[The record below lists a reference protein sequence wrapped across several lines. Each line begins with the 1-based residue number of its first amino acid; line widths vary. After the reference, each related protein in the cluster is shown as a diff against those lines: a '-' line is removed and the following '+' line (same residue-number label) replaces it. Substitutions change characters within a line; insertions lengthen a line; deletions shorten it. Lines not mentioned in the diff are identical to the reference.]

1 MSPTRHFCC
10 CLPVRL
16 GVFVLSLGSIIGSG
30 AYAAVIWYAVY
41 MSKTGSHARLDKP
54 QEVAFV
60 VAGSIY
66 TFLFFLS
73 ILGFIGAITR
83 KRSLVSAYA
92 QALWYMVGFQLASGA
107 FFIYTLYRQ
116 NDENIQKCIDE
127 VKAEGTGLTDKQIAS
142 ACQVATKAWK
152 IGYIIVFAVT
162 LLVHGYCALIV
173 SRYVE
178 QLSNEQSYRH
188 THKSTSAAF
197 TTPSAGAT
205 YYPHHPLGQSTD
217 NLTAHHDGKENYQF
231 SGPHHSYGHS
241 NV

>member
-1 MSPTRHFCC
+1 
-10 CLPVRL
+10 
-16 GVFVLSLGSIIGSG
+16 
-30 AYAAVIWYAVY
+30 
-41 MSKTGSHARLDKP
+41 MSKYKKQVSLDKP

-66 TFLFFLS
+66 SFLFFLS
-73 ILGFIGAITR
+73 ILGFIGAIIR

-92 QALWYMVGFQLASGA
+92 QALWYMVGFQLGAGA

-116 NDENIQKCIDE
+116 KDSNIEKCMTE
-127 VKAEGTGLTDKQIAS
+127 VRAS
-142 ACQVATKAWK
+142 NPSVDFDVRQACEIATKAMK
-152 IGYIIVFAVT
+152 IGYICVFVFT
-162 LLVHGYCALIV
+162 LLLHGYCALIV

-188 THKSTSAAF
+188 TAKSTGAAF
-197 TTPSAGAT
+197 ATPGSGAA

-217 NLTAHHDGKENYQF
+217 NLTQHHDGKHDGGYDF
-231 SGPHHSYGHS
+231 STPQNSYGHS